1 MILERSFNR
10 FDAHSKNHEIGILTA
25 FRSGRKLY
33 INRQKNKA
41 LLNDIKS
48 LRLRDGSGRSI
59 YGITRVDGWYQEEGR
74 DRQTKDESYL
84 IVNLHDLPNFKEK
97 LKDWARKY
105 EQDSIYYAPAGGKA
119 RLIWT
124 SPRADSEYEYGT
136 ITPPSTGRAISS
148 VTKDDM
154 RTIVKHR
161 AFADDIPWEFHKD
174 INESTKYKHS
184 FNQVYESYFSRYTAG
199 LFGMGDVVEFDKAIL
214 NDPMYKALAPDMQSA
229 VQQMVEASLAGDAII
244 AVAKTDL
251 DQRLQDQFEPATI
264 TIAYSQGGGM
274 YFGHCTIPGSLG
286 KYMKRTGDVY
296 QHIPQRAIKVHDGGT
311 REPVDMEAVKQA
323 WKTGHCTDVRA
334 NGNPPKK

>member
-1 MILERSFNR
+1 MKE
-10 FDAHSKNHEIGILTA
+10 SK
-25 FRSGRKLY
+25 
-33 INRQKNKA
+33 
-41 LLNDIKS
+41 
-48 LRLRDGSGRSI
+48 
-59 YGITRVDGWYQEEGR
+59 
-74 DRQTKDESYL
+74 
-84 IVNLHDLPNFKEK
+84 
-97 LKDWARKY
+97 
-105 EQDSIYYAPAGGKA
+105 
-119 RLIWT
+119 
-124 SPRADSEYEYGT
+124 
-136 ITPPSTGRAISS
+136 
-148 VTKDDM
+148 
-154 RTIVKHR
+154 
-161 AFADDIPWEFHKD
+161 
-174 INESTKYKHS
+174 KYKHS

-244 AVAKTDL
+244 AIAKTDL

-311 REPVDMEAVKQA
+311 RQQVDMEAVKQA